1 MKKKNKGLIIT
12 LIIILVVSV
21 LVGLSVMGIWLY
33 NMLTDNMHQ
42 QMGIS
47 KENDETEMNA
57 EVFQSDFLQVNDFSN
72 TVVTDTETAKQ
83 ALTDMQAQIGF
94 TAVDAEFAEPVLSET
109 PYYNFYRF
117 SQMYSGYPD

>member
-57 EVFQSDFLQVNDFSN
+57 EVFQSDFLHIQKKNRS
-72 TVVTDTETAKQ
+72 
-83 ALTDMQAQIGF
+83 
-94 TAVDAEFAEPVLSET
+94 
-109 PYYNFYRF
+109 
-117 SQMYSGYPD
+117 